1 VRARL
6 ANLSFGARIAVASA
20 AGVALA
26 VVFASALVYFVAR
39 DQLRAP
45 VDEALERRQ
54 AKILLRPPLAQTP
67 IGDGDFALT
76 LQPEFGEAG
85 YTQLVTR
92 DGRRFVPLRQD
103 VTLPIDD
110 RVLAVAAGTAPAF
123 WSDTEVADLPEGQD
137 DPDDQTATRAGE
149 HVRVFTFNGDGFAW
163 QVARP
168 LTEVD
173 QSLQRLGA
181 LLLLIALGGIALA
194 AVLGLL
200 VSRAALAPVT
210 RLTETAERVSVTG
223 DLSERI
229 EVGEGSDELSRLAT
243 SFNMMLGALEEST
256 RAQRQLVAD
265 ASHELRT
272 PLTSL
277 RTNIEVLASN
287 RELPDEERNRLLSD
301 VIEQLEEMTTL
312 ISELIELAR
321 AEQQIAEPEDVRLDL
336 LTSDAIERVRR
347 NRPGVAFSTRLEKSV
362 VRGVPATLERAI
374 GNLLDNAAKWSPP
387 RTEVEVEV
395 RDGAVAV
402 RDHGPGIADEDLPYV
417 FDRFY
422 RARSARGMPGSG
434 LGLAIV
440 RQVAEAH
447 GGDVQAEHAE
457 GGGTRMI
464 LRLNGAAA
472 SAPEREVRPVEL
484 TPT

>member
-1 VRARL
+1 VKARL
-6 ANLSFGARIAVASA
+6 ANLSFGARIALASA
-20 AGVALA
+20 TGVALA
-26 VVFASALVYFVAR
+26 VVLASGLVYVVAKG
-39 DQLRAP
+39 QLRAP
-45 VDEALERRQ
+45 VDETLARRQ
-54 AKILLRPPLAQTP
+54 NQILLRPPLAQGP
-67 IGDGDFALT
+67 LGDGISGLT
-76 LQPEFGEAG
+76 VQAEFGEAAG
-85 YTQLVTR
+85 YTQLVTPS
-92 DGRRFVPLRQD
+92 GEGFVPARQE

-110 RVLAVAAGTAPAF
+110 RVRAVAAGIAPAF
-123 WSDTEVADLPEGQD
+123 WSETEVD
-137 DPDDQTATRAGE
+137 GE
-149 HVRVFTFNGDGFAW
+149 HVRIFTFNGDGVAW

-181 LLLLIALGGIALA
+181 LLLLIAVGGIALA

-200 VSRAALAPVT
+200 ISRTALAPVT

-243 SFNMMLGALEEST
+243 SFNTMLGALEDST

-277 RTNIEVLASN
+277 RTNIEVLAAN
-287 RELPDEERNRLLSD
+287 RDLPDEDRNRLLSD
-301 VIEQLEEMTTL
+301 VVEQLEEMTTL

-321 AEQQIAEPEDVRLDL
+321 AEQQTVAPEDLRLDL

-347 NRPGVAFSTRLEKSV
+347 NRPGVAFSTRLQESV

-387 RTEVEVEV
+387 GSEVEVEV
-395 RDGAVAV
+395 SDGSVAV

-447 GGDVQAEHAE
+447 GGEVRAERAN
-457 GGGTRMI
+457 GGGTRMV
-464 LRLNGAAA
+464 LRLNGAP
-472 SAPEREVRPVEL
+472 SEPVAE
-484 TPT
+484 PTDRALLPTS

>member
-1 VRARL
+1 VSARL
-6 ANLSFGARIAVASA
+6 TQLSFGARIALTSA
-20 AGVALA
+20 VGVALA
-26 VVFASALVYFVAR
+26 VVLASALVYIVAR
-39 DQLRAP
+39 GQLRAP

-54 AKILLRPPLAQTP
+54 FEISANPPLARAPLGNGQF
-67 IGDGDFALT
+67 GLT

-85 YTQLVTR
+85 YVQLVI
-92 DGRRFVPLRQD
+92 DGKIFRPLRQD
-103 VTLPIDD
+103 ITLPADD
-110 RVLAVAAGTAPAF
+110 RVLEVAAGREPAF
-123 WSDTEVADLPEGQD
+123 WSDTEVDGQ
-137 DPDDQTATRAGE
+137 
-149 HVRVFTFNGDGFAW
+149 HLRVFTFAGGGGAAW

-168 LTEVD
+168 LDEVD
-173 QSLQRLGA
+173 ESLRRLGL
-181 LLLLIALGGIALA
+181 LLLLIAAGGIAVA

-210 RLTETAERVSVTG
+210 RLTETAERVSETG

-229 EVGEGSDELSRLAT
+229 EVGGGDDELSRLAS
-243 SFNMMLGALEEST
+243 SFNTMLGALEDST

-277 RTNIEVLASN
+277 RTNIEVLAGN
-287 RELPDEERNRLLSD
+287 QELPAEERRRLLSD
-301 VIEQLEEMTTL
+301 VVEQLEEMTTL
-312 ISELIELAR
+312 IAELIELAR
-321 AEQQIAEPEDVRLDL
+321 AEQQPAAEPEDLRLDL
-336 LTSDAIERVRR
+336 LTSDAIERVQR
-347 NRPGVAFSTRLEKSV
+347 NRPGVAFAARLEESV
-362 VRGVPATLERAI
+362 VRGVPDKLERAI

-387 RTEVEVEV
+387 DASVDVEV
-395 RDGAVAV
+395 RDGSVVV

-447 GGDVQAEHAE
+447 GGEVVAERAP
-457 GGGTRMI
+457 GGGTRMV
-464 LRLNGAAA
+464 LRLNGAGAE
-472 SAPEREVRPVEL
+472 APAREPDATPREVL
-484 TPT
+484 PTS